1 MSMRSSFFL
10 ALAAAVSLLAPMAYA
25 QDTQSLGDVAR
36 QQRQQKEKSKTAHDQ
51 DKDKDAKASKVITN
65 EEIPEHK
72 AATPEATSDSGS
84 SETTAHADSAAPS
97 DGTKPP
103 TEEDVKSQIQAGKGE
118 IASLQKQ
125 IDETNESI
133 KFAPANCVSGCEQ
146 WNERQKEKQ
155 QQVERMQAQLE
166 ELKKH
171 LDEMQESARKQG
183 LGSSVYEP

>member
-1 MSMRSSFFL
+1 MSIRSGL
-10 ALAAAVSLLAPMAYA
+10 VLGLAAAASLLASMAYA

-36 QQRQQKEKSKTAHDQ
+36 QQRQQKEKSKTSHDK
-51 DKDKDAKASKVITN
+51 DDKDAKASKVITN
-65 EEIPEHK
+65 EEIPEHT
-72 AATPEATSDSGS
+72 AAAPESTNDSGASATS
-84 SETTAHADSAAPS
+84 AHADTAAPS

-118 IASLQKQ
+118 IASLQKH
-125 IDETNESI
+125 IDEANESI